1 MGILIKMLRF
11 LRRDDTDPDFM
22 DDEVKIID
30 DEFQVD
36 MDDRHDSDTQ
46 EIDLADIRAMAQKK
60 EGPVVTQE
68 PALIAVGASVPASVL
83 TVAEEAR
90 QETKAL
96 PDRVFLR
103 TLMDNLSDFVY
114 FKDRDCKFIIV
125 NKAYAE
131 KVFSL
136 SDPEKAVG
144 RTDFDF
150 FPREYAVASFENEK
164 RIMDTGNPE
173 IGKVIKHTWPLGN
186 STWLLN
192 DTFPLKDEQGI
203 IRGTCGISRDIS
215 AQKHAEEEL
224 KTSEE
229 MLRQTQKMEAFGQ
242 LAGGIA
248 HDFNNM
254 LSVILGSAQLVEL
267 SLVDDNADLKHNIA
281 MVIDTSKK
289 AADLTQQL
297 LSFARKGTYKA
308 VELDVHDVVR
318 SVVGLLTHTI
328 DKRIRIVERLSAP
341 QSSIRG
347 DYMLLQ
353 NALLNLGL
361 NARDAMPDGGSLTF
375 TTELVG
381 PGSVECSA
389 DKTVTKLVQ
398 QGCFLRIRVSDT
410 GTGMDEHT
418 RRRAFEPFFT
428 TKPPGKGTGLGL
440 VSVFGTIK
448 NHNGLID
455 FETEMNKGTT
465 FNLYFPLINGAQE
478 KRVVEK
484 KSAVQGCARI
494 LIIDDEER
502 IRLLLGEMLTNL
514 GYASIEKKSGTEAV
528 EYYRDHYQEVDA
540 VIVDLVM
547 PGMSG
552 NECIKSLKKTNP
564 SARIIISSGYNLV
577 TDTQQILSK
586 GIAGFI
592 QKPFDLNELSQAI
605 ADALA
610 TR

>member
-1 MGILIKMLRF
+1 MGILLKMLRF
-11 LRRDDTDPDFM
+11 IRRDDINQDLKA
-22 DDEVKIID
+22 DDVKIAD
-30 DEFQVD
+30 NEFEVD
-36 MDDRHDSDTQ
+36 MDNRHDSDTQ
-46 EIDLADIRAMAQKK
+46 EIDLADIRALAPKK
-60 EGPVVTQE
+60 EPPVLLQE
-68 PALIAVGASVPASVL
+68 PAVIAAPVASI
-83 TVAEEAR
+83 AEEAHW
-90 QETKAL
+90 ETKAL
-96 PDRVFLR
+96 PDRIFLR
-103 TLMDNLSDFVY
+103 ALMDNLSDFVY
-114 FKDRDCKFIIV
+114 FKDRDCKFIMV

-131 KVFSL
+131 KVFSQ
-136 SDPEKAVG
+136 SDPEKVVG

-150 FPREYAVASFENEK
+150 FPREYAAASFENEK
-164 RIMDTGNPE
+164 RIMGTGTPE
-173 IGKVIKHTWPLGN
+173 TGKVIKHTWPLGN
-186 STWLLN
+186 SIWLLN
-192 DTFPLKDEQGI
+192 DTFPLRDEHGI
-203 IRGTCGISRDIS
+203 ILGTCGISRDIT

-254 LSVILGSAQLVEL
+254 LSVILGSAQLAEL
-267 SLVDDNADLKHNIA
+267 SLVDDNSDLKHNID

-328 DKRIRIVERLSAP
+328 DKRIRIVERLNAP

-375 TTELVG
+375 TTDLVG
-381 PGSVECSA
+381 PGTVECGA
-389 DKTVTKLVQ
+389 DKRVAKLAQ
-398 QGCFLRIRVSDT
+398 QGCFLRITVSDT
-410 GTGMDEHT
+410 GIGMDENT

-455 FETEMNKGTT
+455 FKTEVNKGTT
-465 FNLYFPLINGAQE
+465 FNLYFPLINGAQV
-478 KRVVEK
+478 KRNVEPK
-484 KSAVQGCARI
+484 AATHGSARI

-514 GYASIEKKSGTEAV
+514 GYASVEKKNGTEAV
-528 EYYRDHYQEVDA
+528 EYYCDHYQEIDA

-552 NECIKSLKKTNP
+552 NECIKSLKKIDS

-605 ADALA
+605 VEALA